1 MPFCQFSRF
10 IQQQKLHFPSPLY
23 RADFPPLVV
32 AVGYILLID
41 VPVTGFQLLQ
51 QTAFRVFPISEQSSV
66 THIVAE
72 YGKDQGIFPIL
83 AEQPVTLLQI
93 PYQQFFRFRLRHA
106 VGQFLSLQPTMS
118 VTVVRII
125 RTVMESFV
133 FFNQLNSQFR
143 FRLIVERCSRFIRI
157 LCGQADGEQ
166 DRQHRPYQQPFHYPL
181 TDRHLLSS

>member
-1 MPFCQFSRF
+1 MCEVLPYLLSL

-72 YGKDQGIFPIL
+72 YGQDQ
-83 AEQPVTLLQI
+83 
-93 PYQQFFRFRLRHA
+93 
-106 VGQFLSLQPTMS
+106 LSKPQ
-118 VTVVRII
+118 
-125 RTVMESFV
+125 
-133 FFNQLNSQFR
+133 
-143 FRLIVERCSRFIRI
+143 
-157 LCGQADGEQ
+157 
-166 DRQHRPYQQPFHYPL
+166 HYPKN
-181 TDRHLLSS
+181 TVFYSVNHSVIG